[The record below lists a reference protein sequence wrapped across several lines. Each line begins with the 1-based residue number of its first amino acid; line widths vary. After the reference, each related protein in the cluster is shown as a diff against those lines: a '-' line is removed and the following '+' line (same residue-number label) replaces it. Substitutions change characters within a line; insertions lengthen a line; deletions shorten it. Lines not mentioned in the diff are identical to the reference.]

1 MTISHSVILG
11 SLIAAAIS
19 WQSASGAG
27 IGMPAG
33 SKVWM
38 KFEGSACPDADS
50 QDCAGSNQAG
60 PNPPNGIPMGT
71 FSDSNAS
78 TTIYAEILPDR
89 IRTFARGN
97 AIAGMHLGGSG
108 FMHASFEDT
117 YTVGGTAAGPF
128 DISVSLHAT
137 GFGRSAGTGST
148 AISHQMN
155 IVNGEAE
162 IGVFQTF
169 TDPALGEGLRVQPFD
184 AQSSATFIL
193 PTQAASSP
201 FELPIDITARH
212 TVQNLNV
219 GDTFVLA
226 YGLNARYGTGQVDF
240 LNGGVISFDLPEGV
254 FLTSALAESLLPLAG
269 DYNHNGVVDAAD
281 YTVWRDHLGQSFS
294 LTNENPAA
302 ATPGVVDVED
312 YAFWKS
318 HFGESLGSGSGAT
331 ANAAVPEP
339 ATLVLLIF
347 AATGWCL
354 QRRRLRNGL
363 LQLIR
368 ACDES
373 SNHRAF

>member
-1 MTISHSVILG
+1 
-11 SLIAAAIS
+11 
-19 WQSASGAG
+19 
-27 IGMPAG
+27 MPAG

-38 KFEGSACPDADS
+38 KFEGSACPINDS
-50 QDCAGSNQAG
+50 EDCAGSNQAG

-97 AIAGMHLGGSG
+97 AMAGMHLGGSG

-117 YTVGGTAAGPF
+117 YTVGGIAPPIPF
-128 DISVSLHAT
+128 DISVTLHAT

-148 AISHQMN
+148 SISHQMN

-201 FELPIDITARH
+201 FEVPIDITARH

-254 FLTSALAESLLPLAG
+254 FLTSALAESLLPLPG
-269 DYNHNGVVDAAD
+269 DYNDNGIVDAAD
-281 YTVWRDHLGQSFS
+281 YTVWRNNLGSDFDLS
-294 LTNENPAA
+294 GNGNEDGTSA
-302 ATPGVVDVED
+302 GVVDQAD
-312 YAFWKS
+312 YETWKAN
-318 HFGESLGSGSGAT
+318 FGERSNVGSGS
-331 ANAAVPEP
+331 AAASAPEP
-339 ATLVLLIF
+339 TSLLLLAIAGLLTLAT
-347 AATGWCL
+347 
-354 QRRRLRNGL
+354 RRR
-363 LQLIR
+363 
-368 ACDES
+368 
-373 SNHRAF
+373 

>member
-1 MTISHSVILG
+1 MAKYWSWQMTISRWVVLSA
-11 SLIAAAIS
+11 LIGVAIG

-38 KFEGSACPDADS
+38 KFEGSACPVADLD
-50 QDCAGSNQAG
+50 DCAGSNQAG
-60 PNPPNGIPMGT
+60 PNPPNGIPLGT

-78 TTIYAEILPDR
+78 TTVYAEILPDR
-89 IRTFARGN
+89 IRTFTRGN
-97 AIAGMHLGGSG
+97 AVAGMHNGGSG

-117 YTVGGTAAGPF
+117 YTVGGIAPPIPF
-128 DISVSLHAT
+128 DISVTLHAT

-169 TDPALGEGLRVQPFD
+169 TDPALGEGLRVRPFD
-184 AQSSATFIL
+184 TPQSSATFSL
-193 PTQAASSP
+193 THPAASSP
-201 FELPIDITARH
+201 FEVPIDITARH

-240 LNGGVISFDLPEGV
+240 LDGGTISFELPEGV
-254 FLTSALAESLLPLAG
+254 FLTSALAESLQSLAG

-281 YTVWRDHLGQSFS
+281 YTVWRNTLGQMGAG
-294 LTNENPAA
+294 LAA
-302 ATPGVVDVED
+302 DGNASGEIEAGDYDV
-312 YAFWKS
+312 WKS
-318 HFGESLGSGSGAT
+318 HFGAESPGFGAGSGST
-331 ANAAVPEP
+331 ASANVAVPEP
-339 ATLVLLIF
+339 ATFVLMML
-347 AATGWCL
+347 AAVAGCI
-354 QRRRLRNGL
+354 RRRPPG
-363 LQLIR
+363 
-368 ACDES
+368 
-373 SNHRAF
+373 